1 MDLQLQRVRAHRSG
15 VEAGGQEQLRA
26 GSVWKPLGLQW
37 NWSDRRHRPQPGLLL
52 RPAGQ
57 RRNPRPFPYSCPI
70 LGCLAP
76 QVVKKVGESR
86 ECDPEKSRNKT
97 RGSVSQSTLGSPLS
111 RGLPGKHVLSPGGNH
126 RNCFLMDEL
135 CCILS
140 TNAFSYWVEAH
151 TQCDPEL
158 ALLKGKDFS
167 SIA

>member
-1 MDLQLQRVRAHRSG
+1 MDLQLQRLRAHRSG

-57 RRNPRPFPYSCPI
+57 RRNPRSFPYSCPI

-76 QVVKKVGESR
+76 QVVKTVGESR

-97 RGSVSQSTLGSPLS
+97 RGSVSQSALGSPLS
-111 RGLPGKHVLSPGGNH
+111 RGLPGNT
-126 RNCFLMDEL
+126 
-135 CCILS
+135 CCLLVI
-140 TNAFSYWVEAH
+140 TIGTAFSWMNYVVFCQQMHSPIGWRLTHNA
-151 TQCDPEL
+151 TPN
-158 ALLKGKDFS
+158 
-167 SIA
+167 